1 MSRAAPVRDVP
12 SVSQSCDAVV
22 APVGTTVDAFMLVHQ
37 VERWTYGEGRAAVV
51 LTLGTRTGRISGA
64 PLWGERQAWA
74 QELARGT
81 IVRAVGRIGE
91 YRGTRQ
97 LELSALSVAPAGSV
111 PLRAVVPATG
121 TTAADWTLL
130 DQVRCA
136 LRAARIRRVL
146 ALFYDD
152 PTFRAAYE
160 DCPAST
166 VGHHAQL
173 GGLLRHTVEVAS
185 IGRAA
190 ALSSGADPELVFAG
204 ALLHD
209 IGKLE
214 AYQWRS
220 GLFELT
226 EPGALLGHVTL
237 GMLMLGRQ
245 LAAQAVPPC
254 SGREVVILQHLIASH
269 HGALEFGAPVRPM
282 TLEAEVLHHAD
293 HASARTTSMA
303 DALAASEHF
312 TSGDL
317 LSSRSLWQVDHRRV
331 YRGTSDW
338 GREGTPTTGS

>member
-1 MSRAAPVRDVP
+1 MCGVAPDPGVP
-12 SVSQSCDAVV
+12 AVSQPGDAVI
-22 APVGTTVDAFMLVHQ
+22 APVGAAVDAFMLVHQ
-37 VERWTYGEGRAAVV
+37 VERRSYGDGRAAII
-51 LTLGTRTGRISGA
+51 LTLGARAGRISCA

-74 QELARGT
+74 EPLARGT

-136 LRAARIRRVL
+136 LRAARLRRVL

-152 PTFRAAYE
+152 PTFRAEYE
-160 DCPAST
+160 ESPAST

-185 IGRAA
+185 IGRAV
-190 ALSSGADPELVFAG
+190 ALSSGADAELVFAC

-237 GMLMLGRQ
+237 GMLMLSRR

-254 SGREVVILQHLIASH
+254 SGVEALVLQHMVASH

-293 HASARTTSMA
+293 HASARTASMA
-303 DALAASEHF
+303 DALAAPEHF
-312 TSGDL
+312 DTGAL

-331 YRGTSDW
+331 YRGTSGW
-338 GREGTPTTGS
+338 GREDEPAGS

>member
-1 MSRAAPVRDVP
+1 
-12 SVSQSCDAVV
+12 
-22 APVGTTVDAFMLVHQ
+22 
-37 VERWTYGEGRAAVV
+37 
-51 LTLGTRTGRISGA
+51 
-64 PLWGERQAWA
+64 
-74 QELARGT
+74 
-81 IVRAVGRIGE
+81 
-91 YRGTRQ
+91 
-97 LELSALSVAPAGSV
+97 
-111 PLRAVVPATG
+111 VPATG

-160 DCPAST
+160 DCPPAPSAIT
-166 VGHHAQL
+166 RSSAVCFDTRWRSPA
-173 GGLLRHTVEVAS
+173 
-185 IGRAA
+185 
-190 ALSSGADPELVFAG
+190 SGAPRRCPRAPIPSLVFAG

-303 DALAASEHF
+303 DALATSEHF

-317 LSSRSLWQVDHRRV
+317 LSSRSLWQLDHRRV

-338 GREGTPTTGS
+338 GREGAPTTGSGAKKKERPPSRG